1 MGFTC
6 SQCTGRLARASHRD
20 VFGPAFRRGDVPL
33 PQAGG
38 TDIGER
44 SRTLSGSDQENLMEV
59 TGRSAESLEILA
71 RALHVKNA
79 ELQPTLEAIASTAVT
94 MLSPARY
101 AGLTI
106 LSRGELIPRATT
118 GEPPLLLDRL
128 QQRLGDGPCVH
139 AATHQSVIR
148 IEDTEADERWPAFCP
163 EAARL
168 NVRSM
173 LCVPL
178 WVDER
183 GLGALSLYADQA
195 AAFSELHERVTVLL
209 ATFAA
214 LALAEAQRADQMHDA
229 LGNRDTIGQAK
240 GILMER
246 HALSADAAF
255 GVLSRVSQA
264 ENVKLA
270 DIAGRLVETGGLPG
284 VPGSEAAGA
293 VP

>member
-1 MGFTC
+1 
-6 SQCTGRLARASHRD
+6 
-20 VFGPAFRRGDVPL
+20 V
-33 PQAGG
+33 
-38 TDIGER
+38 
-44 SRTLSGSDQENLMEV
+44 SRSDQENLMQV

-128 QQRLGDGPCVH
+128 QQRLGDGPCIS
-139 AATHQSVIR
+139 AAKHQSVFR
-148 IEDTEADERWPAFCP
+148 IEDTLQDIRWPEFNA
-163 EAARL
+163 EAVRL
-168 NVRSM
+168 KVRSM

-178 WVDER
+178 WIDER
-183 GLGALSLYADQA
+183 GLGALSLYADHA
-195 AAFSELHERVTVLL
+195 AAFNDLHERVTILL

-229 LGNRDTIGQAK
+229 LGNRDVIGQAK

-246 HALSADAAF
+246 HGIAADAAF

-264 ENVKLA
+264 ENMKLA
-270 DIAGRLVETGGLPG
+270 EIACRFVETGKLPG
-284 VPGSEAAGA
+284 GSAPENAG
-293 VP
+293 PMP

>member
-1 MGFTC
+1 
-6 SQCTGRLARASHRD
+6 
-20 VFGPAFRRGDVPL
+20 
-33 PQAGG
+33 
-38 TDIGER
+38 
-44 SRTLSGSDQENLMEV
+44 LSGSDQQNLMEV
-59 TGRSAESLEILA
+59 TGRSAESLEIMA

-101 AGLTI
+101 AALTV
-106 LSRGELIPRATT
+106 LARGELIPRAST

-128 QQRLGDGPCVH
+128 QQRLGDGPCVN
-139 AATHQSVIR
+139 AAKRQSVFR
-148 IEDTEADERWPAFCP
+148 IDDTREDLRWPEFCA

-178 WVDER
+178 WIDER

-195 AAFSELHERVTVLL
+195 AAFNESHERITILL

-229 LGNRDTIGQAK
+229 LSSRDVIGQAK

-246 HALSADAAF
+246 HGVTADAAF
-255 GVLSRVSQA
+255 SVLSRVSQA
-264 ENVKLA
+264 ENIKLA
-270 DIAGRLVETGGLPG
+270 EVARRFVETGDLPS
-284 VPGSEAAGA
+284 VPSSETAGA
-293 VP
+293 MP

>member
-1 MGFTC
+1 M
-6 SQCTGRLARASHRD
+6 
-20 VFGPAFRRGDVPL
+20 
-33 PQAGG
+33 
-38 TDIGER
+38 
-44 SRTLSGSDQENLMEV
+44 SGSDQQNLMEV
-59 TGRSAESLEILA
+59 TGCSAESLEIMA

-101 AGLTI
+101 AALTV
-106 LSRGELIPRATT
+106 LARGELIPRAST

-128 QQRLGDGPCVH
+128 QQRLGDGPCVN
-139 AATHQSVIR
+139 AAKRQSVFR
-148 IEDTEADERWPAFCP
+148 IDDTREDLRWPEFCA

-178 WVDER
+178 WIDER

-195 AAFSELHERVTVLL
+195 AAFSESHERISILL

-229 LGNRDTIGQAK
+229 LSSRDVIGQAK

-246 HALSADAAF
+246 HGVTADAAF
-255 GVLSRVSQA
+255 SVLSRVSQA
-264 ENVKLA
+264 ENIKLA
-270 DIAGRLVETGGLPG
+270 EVARRFVETGDLPS
-284 VPGSEAAGA
+284 VPRDR
-293 VP
+293 

>member
-1 MGFTC
+1 
-6 SQCTGRLARASHRD
+6 
-20 VFGPAFRRGDVPL
+20 
-33 PQAGG
+33 
-38 TDIGER
+38 
-44 SRTLSGSDQENLMEV
+44 LSGSDQQNLMEV
-59 TGRSAESLEILA
+59 TGRSAESLEIMA

-94 MLSPARY
+94 MLSPAQH
-101 AGLTI
+101 AALTV
-106 LSRGELIPRATT
+106 LARGELIPRAST

-128 QQRLGDGPCVH
+128 QQRLGDGPCVS
-139 AATHQSVIR
+139 AAKRQSVFR
-148 IEDTEADERWPAFCP
+148 IDDTREDLRWPEFCA

-178 WVDER
+178 WIDER

-195 AAFSELHERVTVLL
+195 AAFSESHERITILL

-229 LGNRDTIGQAK
+229 LSSRDVIGQAK

-246 HALSADAAF
+246 HGVTADAAF
-255 GVLSRVSQA
+255 SVLSRVSQA
-264 ENVKLA
+264 ENIKLA
-270 DIAGRLVETGGLPG
+270 EVARRFVETGDLPS
-284 VPGSEAAGA
+284 VPRDR
-293 VP
+293 

>member
-1 MGFTC
+1 
-6 SQCTGRLARASHRD
+6 
-20 VFGPAFRRGDVPL
+20 
-33 PQAGG
+33 
-38 TDIGER
+38 
-44 SRTLSGSDQENLMEV
+44 MEV

-79 ELQPTLEAIASTAVT
+79 ELQPTLEAIAATAVT

-106 LSRGELIPRATT
+106 LDRGELIPRATT

-139 AATHQSVIR
+139 AAKHQSVFR
-148 IEDTEADERWPAFCP
+148 IDDTRQDERWPQFCA

-183 GLGALSLYADQA
+183 GLGALSLYADQG
-195 AAFSELHERVTVLL
+195 AAFSDLHERVTILL

-229 LGNRDTIGQAK
+229 LGNRDVIGQAK

-246 HALSADAAF
+246 HGVTADAAF

-264 ENVKLA
+264 ENMKLA
-270 DIAGRLVETGGLPG
+270 EIARRFVETGEFPS
-284 VPGSEAAGA
+284 VPGPKAAGA
-293 VP
+293 MP

>member
-1 MGFTC
+1 
-6 SQCTGRLARASHRD
+6 
-20 VFGPAFRRGDVPL
+20 
-33 PQAGG
+33 
-38 TDIGER
+38 
-44 SRTLSGSDQENLMEV
+44 LSGSDQQNLMEV
-59 TGRSAESLEILA
+59 TGRSAESLEIMA

-79 ELQPTLEAIASTAVT
+79 ELQPTLEAIADTAVT

-101 AGLTI
+101 AALTV
-106 LSRGELIPRATT
+106 LARGELIPRAST

-128 QQRLGDGPCVH
+128 QQRLGDGPCIN
-139 AATHQSVIR
+139 AAKHQSVFR
-148 IEDTEADERWPAFCP
+148 IEDTREDPRWPQFCA

-178 WVDER
+178 WIDER
-183 GLGALSLYADQA
+183 GLGALSLYADQT
-195 AAFSELHERVTVLL
+195 AAFSEPHERVTILL

-229 LGNRDTIGQAK
+229 LGHRDVIGQAK

-246 HALSADAAF
+246 HGVTADAAF
-255 GVLSRVSQA
+255 SVLSRVSQA

-270 DIAGRLVETGGLPG
+270 EIARRFVETRELPR
-284 VPGSEAAGA
+284 VPDPENADAM
-293 VP
+293 P

>member
-1 MGFTC
+1 M
-6 SQCTGRLARASHRD
+6 
-20 VFGPAFRRGDVPL
+20 
-33 PQAGG
+33 
-38 TDIGER
+38 
-44 SRTLSGSDQENLMEV
+44 SGSDQQNLMEV
-59 TGRSAESLEILA
+59 TGRSAESLEIMA

-94 MLSPARY
+94 MLSPAQH
-101 AGLTI
+101 AALTV
-106 LSRGELIPRATT
+106 LARGELIPRAST

-128 QQRLGDGPCVH
+128 QQRLGDGPCVS
-139 AATHQSVIR
+139 AAKRQSVFR
-148 IEDTEADERWPAFCP
+148 IDDTREDLRWPEFCA

-178 WVDER
+178 WIDER
-183 GLGALSLYADQA
+183 GLGALSLYADQT
-195 AAFSELHERVTVLL
+195 AAFNESHERITILL

-229 LGNRDTIGQAK
+229 LGNRDVIGQAK

-246 HALSADAAF
+246 HGVTADAAF
-255 GVLSRVSQA
+255 SVLSRVSQA

-270 DIAGRLVETGGLPG
+270 EIARRFVETREFPR
-284 VPGSEAAGA
+284 VPDPENADAM
-293 VP
+293 P

>member
-1 MGFTC
+1 
-6 SQCTGRLARASHRD
+6 
-20 VFGPAFRRGDVPL
+20 
-33 PQAGG
+33 
-38 TDIGER
+38 
-44 SRTLSGSDQENLMEV
+44 LSSSDQEHLMEV
-59 TGRSAESLEILA
+59 TGRSAQSLDILA

-79 ELQPTLEAIASTAVT
+79 ELQPTLQAIVAAAVS

-106 LSRGELIPRATT
+106 FSGGELIPRAST

-128 QQRLGDGPCVH
+128 QQKLGDGPCIS
-139 AATHQSVIR
+139 AARYQSIFR
-148 IEDTEADERWPAFCP
+148 IEDTRQDERWPEFSA

-183 GLGALSLYADQA
+183 GLGALSLYADQT
-195 AAFSELHERVTVLL
+195 AAFTDLHERVGTLL

-214 LALAEAQRADQMHDA
+214 LALAEAQRAEQLQDA
-229 LGNRDTIGQAK
+229 LGNRDVIGQAK

-246 HALSADAAF
+246 HGVTADAAF
-255 GVLSRVSQA
+255 GVLSRISQV
-264 ENVKLA
+264 ENLKLA
-270 DIAGRLVETGGLPG
+270 EIARRLVATGQLPMA
-284 VPGSEAAGA
+284 PRAGS
-293 VP
+293 

>member
-1 MGFTC
+1 
-6 SQCTGRLARASHRD
+6 
-20 VFGPAFRRGDVPL
+20 
-33 PQAGG
+33 
-38 TDIGER
+38 
-44 SRTLSGSDQENLMEV
+44 LSGSDQQNLMEV
-59 TGRSAESLEILA
+59 TGCSAESLEIMA

-101 AGLTI
+101 AALTV
-106 LSRGELIPRATT
+106 LARGELIPRAST

-128 QQRLGDGPCVH
+128 QQRLGDGPCVN
-139 AATHQSVIR
+139 AAKRQSVFR
-148 IEDTEADERWPAFCP
+148 IDDTREDLRWPEFCA

-178 WVDER
+178 WIDER

-195 AAFSELHERVTVLL
+195 AAFSESHERITILL

-229 LGNRDTIGQAK
+229 LSSRDVIGQAK

-246 HALSADAAF
+246 HGVTADAAF
-255 GVLSRVSQA
+255 SVLSRVSQA
-264 ENVKLA
+264 ENIKLA
-270 DIAGRLVETGGLPG
+270 EVARRFVETGDLPS
-284 VPGSEAAGA
+284 VPSPETADAT
-293 VP
+293 P